1 MRLDRIDLLRYGHFT
16 NRSIELPT
24 TTPDYYVIYGD
35 NEAGKST
42 LLRGISSLFFG
53 VPART
58 VDVHSC
64 KASELRIGA
73 TISDGEKTFSFR
85 RRKGSSGTLLS
96 LDDGQLPESLVTGFL
111 RELDR
116 DRFEQ
121 FFGLTHQRLREGGEE
136 LLRGKGDIG
145 SALFQAAG
153 LLDLRTLLEKLDA
166 ETKELF
172 SPKSRTKV
180 INCAIDDYKTAKA
193 EVRRLA
199 ISGSAIKQKQA
210 DLEGAKATHER
221 LKTESESLL
230 HELVR
235 LRRIASNKPDV
246 ARLQELRRALLTFE
260 HVPSLPVSARRERD
274 ESVGTFTE
282 ATGQIQVL
290 TEHIG
295 QLKDRIGALHVNSI
309 LKNHAKEIEDLNSET
324 NDYHRSVNDKP
335 KRVNERAEAMQ
346 RAEAEWRGIWRD
358 RPISDAEKVR
368 PAYSGKS
375 EIFALVTEHA
385 RLATAFV
392 QSDELVRTA
401 REDED
406 RLREELDRCPDLGDP
421 ATLIAAIDQAK
432 VLGDSDEG
440 VARLKSDIE
449 RMIAGA
455 NRDLKKLRGW
465 SGSTQD
471 LETLRTPLPTTIER
485 YVFEWEQ
492 QTAARKERKAQLSEA
507 TERIRAKQLEI
518 DRLAGN
524 IGGAGENELSEIRGR
539 RDRLWALIY
548 AAAFEKTLSTE
559 AAQQQSG
566 DSSPIGPNFATQ
578 LRRADEI
585 ADVRFAYAKDVAIH
599 DRLVKEIETARRD
612 QLRIADEAARL
623 ESDDRELH
631 QKWVSEWLALG
642 FEPLSPVEMKEWM
655 QSRQTILEH
664 LEQCH
669 EKEEDLQLRMDR
681 AARAADQIRRCFAQF
696 QAPPVREKDS
706 LTIILRVAEGLAK
719 ELQER
724 RRVIEDIQR
733 QLRQLSPEKR
743 QTKQDECKARLDGWA
758 QKWSAVVSELLLP
771 EGRTPEQVGE
781 AIAVLEKVFGHLK
794 DAENL
799 QHRVNRIGENIDL
812 FEKRVAVLIAATD
825 PSLAS
830 SAPDVAVTE
839 LQSRLVKTGK
849 AETERKALEEQNARD
864 GDIIAGHAT
873 KAQRAEANLRR
884 LMGFAH
890 CNSAE
895 ELEATIT
902 ASEQK
907 AEKRDEYERI
917 AQGLIERNAAPD
929 VREIEEESSSHHLDS
944 LQSAIASSENRQKE
958 LQDEVFKTG
967 SEYGTLLQEFE
978 RLQASDE
985 STLQAQKAEDALGR
999 VRPALAHY
1007 LRLQLASEVLQ
1018 RAIESYREKHQ
1029 GPVLSRASELFSTLT
1044 LGDYCGLTT
1053 GFGDNDKAVLVAI
1066 RRSKEIVEIDGL
1078 SDGTRDQMYLALRLA
1093 AIEHHV
1099 ETVSPCPVILDD
1111 ILINADNARAS
1122 ATLKVLS
1129 DLAKRTQVLFFT
1141 HHRHL
1146 AELGRAVDAQI
1157 IELNSSPVISR
1168 AERIGTEAIV

>member
-1 MRLDRIDLLRYGHFT
+1 MRLDRIDLLRYGHFA
-16 NRSIELPT
+16 NRSIDLPV

-64 KASELRIGA
+64 KTSELRIGA

-85 RRKGSSGTLLS
+85 RRKGTSGTLLN

-116 DRFEQ
+116 ERFEQ

-153 LLDLRTLLEKLDA
+153 LLDLRTLLERLDT

-180 INCAIDDYKTAKA
+180 INCAIEDYKTAKA

-210 DLEGAKATHER
+210 DLDGAKETHER
-221 LKTESESLL
+221 LKAESDSLL

-246 ARLQELRRALLTFE
+246 ARLQELRGALLALE
-260 HVPSLPVSARRERD
+260 HVPSLPVSARRDRD
-274 ESVGTFTE
+274 ESASANTE
-282 ATGQIQVL
+282 ANGQIQIL
-290 TEHIG
+290 TEHIS
-295 QLKDRIGALHVNSI
+295 QRKARIGDLQVNSI

-346 RAEAEWRGIWRD
+346 RAEAEWRAIWRE
-358 RPISDAEKVR
+358 RPITDAEGVR
-368 PAYSGKS
+368 AAYSGKS
-375 EIFALVTEHA
+375 DVFALITEHA
-385 RLATAFV
+385 RLATALA
-392 QSDELVRTA
+392 QADELVRTA
-401 REDED
+401 REDEN
-406 RLREELDRCPDLGDP
+406 RLREQLDRCPDPGDP
-421 ATLIAAIDQAK
+421 ATLVAAIDQAK
-432 VLGDSDEG
+432 SLGDSEEG
-440 VARLKSDIE
+440 IARLKSDIE
-449 RMIAGA
+449 RMLAGA
-455 NRDLKKLRGW
+455 NRDLRKLRGW
-465 SGSTQD
+465 TGSIQD
-471 LETLRTPLPTTIER
+471 LETMKTPLVTTVER

-492 QTAARKERKAQLSEA
+492 QTVARKERKAQLSEVS
-507 TERIRAKQLEI
+507 ERTRVTQSEI

-524 IGGAGENELSEIRGR
+524 IGGAGENELSQIRSY

-548 AAAFEKTLSTE
+548 ASTFEKTLSSE
-559 AAQQQSG
+559 AAQQESG
-566 DSSPIGPNFATQ
+566 SSSPLGPNFATQ
-578 LRRADEI
+578 LRLADEI
-585 ADVRFAYAKDVAIH
+585 ADVRFANAKDVAIH
-599 DRLVKEIETARRD
+599 DRLVKDIDTARRD
-612 QLRIADEAARL
+612 QVRIADDTARL
-623 ESDDRELH
+623 ESNDRELRE
-631 QKWVSEWLALG
+631 KWVNEWSALG

-655 QSRQTILEH
+655 QARQTILDR

-669 EKEEDLQLRMDR
+669 EKEEDLRLRMDR
-681 AARAADQIRRCFAQF
+681 AARAAEQIRNCLAQF
-696 QAPPVREKDS
+696 QAPPVRENDS
-706 LTIILRVAEGLAK
+706 LMILLRVAEGLAK
-719 ELQER
+719 DLQEQ
-724 RRVIEDIQR
+724 RRVIEDIRR
-733 QLRQLSPEKR
+733 QLHQLSPEKR
-743 QTKQDECKARLDGWA
+743 QAKQDECKTRLDGWTRR
-758 QKWSAVVSELLLP
+758 WSAVVNELLLP
-771 EGRTPEQVGE
+771 EGRTPEQVGD
-781 AIAVLEKVFGHLK
+781 AIAVLEKVFAHLK

-812 FEKRVAVLIAATD
+812 FEKRVAVLVAATD

-830 SAPDVAVTE
+830 CSPDVAVTE
-839 LQSRLVKTGK
+839 LHSRLVTSGK
-849 AETERKALEEQNARD
+849 AETERKTLEEQNERD
-864 GDIIAGHAT
+864 ADVIAGHAS
-873 KAQRAEANLRR
+873 KAQRAEASLKR
-884 LMGFAH
+884 LMDLARCSG
-890 CNSAE
+890 SQ
-895 ELEATIT
+895 ELEATIA

-929 VREIEEESSSHHLDS
+929 VTQIEEEASGHHLDS
-944 LQSAIASSENRQKE
+944 LQSAIASSENRQKD

-967 SEYGTLLQEFE
+967 SAYGTLLQDFE

-1029 GPVLSRASELFSTLT
+1029 GPVLSRASDLFSSLT
-1044 LGDYCGLTT
+1044 LGDYSGLTT
-1053 GFGDNDKAVLVAI
+1053 GFGDNDKSVLVAI
-1066 RRSKEIVEIDGL
+1066 RRNKDNVEIDGL
-1078 SDGTRDQMYLALRLA
+1078 SDGTRDQLYLALRLA

-1122 ATLKVLS
+1122 ATLNVLCN
-1129 DLAKRTQVLFFT
+1129 LASRTQVLFFT

-1146 AELGRAVDAQI
+1146 EELGREAGAQI
-1157 IELNSSPVISR
+1157 IDLNALSVVAR
-1168 AERIGTEAIV
+1168 A